1 MAETKDINNYNTPFT
16 LLSLTLLLAGIVMFY
31 YFIDIRLFYRV
42 LGLLFILI
50 VSSLIL
56 YQTSFGKTVYG
67 YVIDSKIELKK
78 VTWPTKQETTQTALG
93 VIVIVVIIGILLI
106 SFLSISRLI
115 SLIISKM
122 ISLSFRTPDSY
133 VYFSMINVRT
143 SSEKTIL
150 SHCPILS

>member
-1 MAETKDINNYNTPFT
+1 MAEPKHINNYNTPFT

-42 LGLLFILI
+42 LGLFFVLI

-78 VTWPTKQETTQTALG
+78 VSWPTKQETTQTALG
-93 VIVIVVIIGILLI
+93 VIVIVVIIGILLWLLDML
-106 SFLSISRLI
+106 LSWSIGTL
-115 SLIISKM
+115 
-122 ISLSFRTPDSY
+122 Y
-133 VYFSMINVRT
+133 GVR
-143 SSEKTIL
+143 
-150 SHCPILS
+150 

>member
-1 MAETKDINNYNTPFT
+1 MVEPKHINNYNTPFT

-42 LGLLFILI
+42 LGLFFVLI

-78 VTWPTKQETTQTALG
+78 VSWPTKQETTQTALG
-93 VIVIVVIIGILLI
+93 VLVVVVIIGILLWLLDML
-106 SFLSISRLI
+106 LSWSIGTL
-115 SLIISKM
+115 
-122 ISLSFRTPDSY
+122 Y
-133 VYFSMINVRT
+133 GVR
-143 SSEKTIL
+143 
-150 SHCPILS
+150 